1 MRRGEGLEM
10 DEVEVGSGLEVAVG
24 ELFKAMY
31 RYREY
36 VKRNY
41 PDRLAGVMWI
51 RMGNELILYS
61 ENGKYSDQVCKL
73 THSYVGDSFSLT
85 EVAEA

>member
-1 MRRGEGLEM
+1 MK
-10 DEVEVGSGLEVAVG
+10 EVETGSDLDVAVN
-24 ELFKAMY
+24 ELFHAMN

-36 VKRNY
+36 VKRNH

-85 EVAEA
+85 EVEPE